1 MKKRIGVLTAA
12 VMLLTVIASASAL
25 AEQDIRIMVNGEW
38 VVTDRAPFIENDRT
52 LVPVR
57 GIFEKLGAEVKWTQQ
72 EQLVEIAAG
81 DMSVLL
87 NIGKDTA
94 TIIRDRSPE
103 PLTETIQLE
112 VPARL
117 VGDRTFLPVRFVV
130 ETLGGEIGWDG
141 LSRVVNILTPDLQ
154 AVGYQVVSP
163 QQVYEDED
171 LHSWYDANR
180 RTKGFHV
187 YSADGETYVLVAA
200 GEKPTGGYS
209 LDVRGVYLEE
219 PGTLLVKAAVN
230 APAPDMMVIQ
240 VFTYPGV
247 LIRLDK
253 EVSLEV
259 KGELHCITSPGAGGL
274 LPDAGDTE

>member
-1 MKKRIGVLTAA
+1 MKKRIGVLTVA
-12 VMLLTVIASASAL
+12 VML
-25 AEQDIRIMVNGEW
+25 
-38 VVTDRAPFIENDRT
+38 
-52 LVPVR
+52 
-57 GIFEKLGAEVKWTQQ
+57 
-72 EQLVEIAAG
+72 
-81 DMSVLL
+81 
-87 NIGKDTA
+87 
-94 TIIRDRSPE
+94 
-103 PLTETIQLE
+103 LTETIQLE

-154 AVGYQVVSP
+154 PVGYQVVSP

-171 LHSWYDANR
+171 LYSWYQSNR

-187 YSADGETYVLVAA
+187 YSAGGETYVLVSA

>member
-154 AVGYQVVSP
+154 PVGYQVVSP

-171 LHSWYDANR
+171 LYSWYQSNR

-187 YSADGETYVLVAA
+187 YSAGGETYVLVSA

-253 EVSLEV
+253 EVPLEV